1 MFWKE
6 KKSTPKEKT
15 CWKLAKVGNSAALV
29 KGKVRVRYSVEYKP
43 EKDEKIIRWFDSYE
57 EALAWDAANGGGV
70 MTVRIIHDYDE

>member
-1 MFWKE
+1 M
-6 KKSTPKEKT
+6 
-15 CWKLAKVGNSAALV
+15 LV
-29 KGKVRVRYSVEYKP
+29 KGKVRLRYSVEYKP